1 MKQFLKR
8 GLAIL
13 TAFILCLQFGK
24 IDAQAA
30 NVVIALSASTVSVG
44 NNVTATI
51 SVSGSDISAYTIY
64 VSYNSSVLQYNSAS
78 GSAIVNGGGGTVTA
92 SGTSAGSFSISFT
105 AIANGSGSI
114 TTSGSDVYDING
126 NAISI
131 SHAGATVTVATAS
144 NNGDTNN
151 GNATT
156 EAGETTETTEDDGR
170 SADCDLASL
179 QVSPGTLTPAF
190 SADRTTYSL
199 QVDEDVTSVVVSA
212 SAADGNA
219 TTSVSGANSIQKGKN
234 TVRVT
239 VTAENGAVKVYTIN
253 VQAGEDVGDPV
264 ATIDGKEYS
273 FVMNEDGL
281 EAPEGFTAGTTTY
294 KDWDV
299 LSYESP
305 NKKIT
310 VVCLKDE
317 DGENHWFIMDVE
329 KDVFTPYQEYSSQ
342 YNRYIITAVPD
353 GVAIPDGFKETTLKI
368 GDNSVVAYQSDDIA
382 DKDLYLV
389 YAINVEGEEGFYEY
403 DAKEQAFLRYV
414 PMIVSEEV
422 LVPATPT
429 VATPSAPVEVPT
441 EKSPFTN
448 PLVIGIMVGAAVIIV
463 ILVVCLVIF
472 AGRINKQNK
481 EMLDAEDMIAQ
492 LANANKDVNPE
503 LLQKLGLD
511 KPEVSE
517 ELEAPQAETADEKL
531 ADAVIDGSTGSEI
544 PTVQEAE
551 KLADPSDLEQT
562 SEIPKVDSSILTPEV
577 NALVEEVN
585 RDFQTS
591 MGGGEA
597 YVEKSEKELAHE
609 DYEKRSMEI
618 NNKIM
623 TNYDSQMDSVF
634 ADGTQNSAAPDASAP
649 TDTKE

>member
-317 DGENHWFIMDVE
+317 DGENHWFIMDAE

-517 ELEAPQAETADEKL
+517 ELEEPQAETADEKL

>member
-78 GSAIVNGGGGTVTA
+78 GSAIVNGGTVTA

-317 DGENHWFIMDVE
+317 DGENHWFIMDAE

-448 PLVIGIMVGAAVIIV
+448 PLVIGIMVAAAVIIV

-551 KLADPSDLEQT
+551 KQADPSDLEQT

>member
-305 NKKIT
+305 NKKIR

-317 DGENHWFIMDVE
+317 DGENHWFIMDAE

-368 GDNSVVAYQSDDIA
+368 GDNSVIAYQSDDIA

-448 PLVIGIMVGAAVIIV
+448 PLVIGIMVGAALIIV

-472 AGRINKQNK
+472 AGGINKQNK

-551 KLADPSDLEQT
+551 KQADPSDLEQT

>member
-317 DGENHWFIMDVE
+317 DGENHWFIMDAE

-368 GDNSVVAYQSDDIA
+368 GDNSVIAYQSDDIA

-448 PLVIGIMVGAAVIIV
+448 PLVIGIMVGAALIIV

-481 EMLDAEDMIAQ
+481 EMLDAEDIIAQ

-551 KLADPSDLEQT
+551 KQADPSDLEQT

>member
-144 NNGDTNN
+144 NNGDNNN

-264 ATIDGKEYS
+264 ATIDGI
-273 FVMNEDGL
+273 F
-281 EAPEGFTAGTTTY
+281 
-294 KDWDV
+294 
-299 LSYESP
+299 
-305 NKKIT
+305 I
-310 VVCLKDE
+310 CDE
-317 DGENHWFIMDVE
+317 RGW
-329 KDVFTPYQEYSSQ
+329 S
-342 YNRYIITAVPD
+342 
-353 GVAIPDGFKETTLKI
+353 
-368 GDNSVVAYQSDDIA
+368 
-382 DKDLYLV
+382 
-389 YAINVEGEEGFYEY
+389 
-403 DAKEQAFLRYV
+403 
-414 PMIVSEEV
+414 
-422 LVPATPT
+422 
-429 VATPSAPVEVPT
+429 
-441 EKSPFTN
+441 
-448 PLVIGIMVGAAVIIV
+448 
-463 ILVVCLVIF
+463 
-472 AGRINKQNK
+472 
-481 EMLDAEDMIAQ
+481 
-492 LANANKDVNPE
+492 
-503 LLQKLGLD
+503 
-511 KPEVSE
+511 
-517 ELEAPQAETADEKL
+517 
-531 ADAVIDGSTGSEI
+531 GSTGR
-544 PTVQEAE
+544 
-551 KLADPSDLEQT
+551 LYC
-562 SEIPKVDSSILTPEV
+562 
-577 NALVEEVN
+577 
-585 RDFQTS
+585 R
-591 MGGGEA
+591 
-597 YVEKSEKELAHE
+597 
-609 DYEKRSMEI
+609 
-618 NNKIM
+618 
-623 TNYDSQMDSVF
+623 YD
-634 ADGTQNSAAPDASAP
+634 NL
-649 TDTKE
+649 

>member
-179 QVSPGTLTPAF
+179 QVSPGTSTPAF

-317 DGENHWFIMDVE
+317 DGENHWFIMDAE

-448 PLVIGIMVGAAVIIV
+448 PLVIGIMVGAALIIV

>member
-170 SADCDLASL
+170 SAYCDLASL

-317 DGENHWFIMDVE
+317 DGENHWFIMDAE

-422 LVPATPT
+422 LVLATPT

-517 ELEAPQAETADEKL
+517 ELEASQAETADEKL

>member
-317 DGENHWFIMDVE
+317 DGENHWFIMDAE

-517 ELEAPQAETADEKL
+517 ELEAPQAETADGKL

>member
-317 DGENHWFIMDVE
+317 DGENHWFIMDAE

-389 YAINVEGEEGFYEY
+389 YEINVEGEEGFYEY

>member
-317 DGENHWFIMDVE
+317 DGENHWFIMDAE

-389 YAINVEGEEGFYEY
+389 YVINVEGEEGFYEY

-517 ELEAPQAETADEKL
+517 ELEAPQAETAVEKL

>member
-317 DGENHWFIMDVE
+317 DGENHWFIMDAE

-517 ELEAPQAETADEKL
+517 ELKHRRQ
-531 ADAVIDGSTGSEI
+531 
-544 PTVQEAE
+544 
-551 KLADPSDLEQT
+551 
-562 SEIPKVDSSILTPEV
+562 
-577 NALVEEVN
+577 
-585 RDFQTS
+585 
-591 MGGGEA
+591 
-597 YVEKSEKELAHE
+597 
-609 DYEKRSMEI
+609 KRRMR
-618 NNKIM
+618 NW
-623 TNYDSQMDSVF
+623 QM
-634 ADGTQNSAAPDASAP
+634 P
-649 TDTKE
+649 

>member
-317 DGENHWFIMDVE
+317 DGENHWFIMDAE

-368 GDNSVVAYQSDDIA
+368 GDNSVIAYQSDDIA

-389 YAINVEGEEGFYEY
+389 YVINVEGEEGFYEY

-492 LANANKDVNPE
+492 LASANKDVNPE

-551 KLADPSDLEQT
+551 KQADPSDLEQT